1 MPSSQAAKRVLV
13 RAWVWRTRVR
23 ACAVSG
29 ASRGNDRC
37 RSRPRPVRKAR
48 QRGSCPL
55 LRGKRGCRQR
65 VGARALATGTR
76 GGTVMSA
83 IAPSPDECVL
93 TRRSGHRGRRRRRS
107 RSVRAGSSG
116 TSRCR
121 FWLGGDPLSMTSVEW
136 YDYVGGREAPPL
148 TDPHPNPFPSLG
160 ARSAPSPGAPR
171 FFFLR
176 KRGDW
181 FSGSHHGGSA
191 AHLLRRFAGRTAKR
205 CVSPERWPS
214 SLPVSPFDRA
224 GRFSPLGHSC
234 RRSKHH
240 DSRFCFAERDRPVNR
255 STTESAVDRS

>member
-1 MPSSQAAKRVLV
+1 VAEDIVVL
-13 RAWVWRTRVR
+13 
-23 ACAVSG
+23 G
-29 ASRGNDRC
+29 
-37 RSRPRPVRKAR
+37 
-48 QRGSCPL
+48 
-55 LRGKRGCRQR
+55 
-65 VGARALATGTR
+65 
-76 GGTVMSA
+76 
-83 IAPSPDECVL
+83 
-93 TRRSGHRGRRRRRS
+93 RSGR
-107 RSVRAGSSG
+107 GSSG

-171 FFFLR
+171 VFFFE
-176 KRGDW
+176 KGET
-181 FSGSHHGGSA
+181 GSPGVT
-191 AHLLRRFAGRTAKR
+191 TADQ
-205 CVSPERWPS
+205 P
-214 SLPVSPFDRA
+214 LPVSPFDRA